1 MKIDA
6 KDVDTYLTKVPV
18 ERRERLTELRALCL
32 EVLEGYTEDLRYG
45 MPSYRH
51 ADQEP
56 EVAFASQKN
65 YISLYILKQEVLDRF
80 RVRLKQPG
88 VSMGKGCVRYSK
100 PEKID
105 LAIVREMLEESKR
118 SDSDIC

>member
-32 EVLEGYTEDLRYG
+32 EVLDGYTEDLRYG

-65 YISLYILKQEVLDRF
+65 YISLYILKQDVLDQYRK
-80 RVRLKQPG
+80 RLKKPG
-88 VSMGKGCVRYSK
+88 VTMGKGCVRFSK

-105 LAIVREMLEESKR
+105 LSLVREMLETSTR
-118 SDSDIC
+118 SNGEIC

>member
-32 EVLEGYTEDLRYG
+32 EVLDGYAEDLTYG